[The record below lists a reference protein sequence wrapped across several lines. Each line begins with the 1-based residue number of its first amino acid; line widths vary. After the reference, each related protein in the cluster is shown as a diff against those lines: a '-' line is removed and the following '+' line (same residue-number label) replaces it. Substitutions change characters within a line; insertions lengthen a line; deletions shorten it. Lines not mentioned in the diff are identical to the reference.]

1 MCGFHMAFICG
12 HQKGESGQV
21 VVVRCVRWGTR
32 RGYVFCLGGS
42 RMSVGADRITSV
54 PEIGTVRTGG
64 VWRGSF
70 VAGDRHGSN
79 CARVVQDDV
88 RVSGAIAG
96 GVRKIDPLV
105 IELDGVERLGD
116 ARRSLVSR
124 RRDGVRRCGDD
135 PCTHARV
142 YRVWS
147 WS

>member
-1 MCGFHMAFICG
+1 
-12 HQKGESGQV
+12 
-21 VVVRCVRWGTR
+21 
-32 RGYVFCLGGS
+32 
-42 RMSVGADRITSV
+42 MSVGAERITSV

-124 RRDGVRRCGDD
+124 RRDGGRRCGDD